1 MAKLVRQKS
10 TAQLGPVGV
19 VRMTGLRS
27 QAEAWGETGRAADK
41 LTNVFTRELTAES
54 KRRANEEFADYVNNP
69 ETNLHGAVRKNA
81 KGEAIYVADADGV
94 PTELPPNLQQKKLKD
109 EGIFSGAY
117 TEEINRLAR
126 EHNKNLAINNM
137 RSYLSGQYALQE
149 SSKKWDP
156 ALFNANGTAY
166 IQETIKSVS
175 PAVQAEVFNDATSRL
190 SVFFNTI
197 QQQAYLK
204 TQEDAI
210 ASKERRVDQVTGEVR
225 DSIANTALGLTY
237 DSGLQRQLATAFQE
251 ELDLS
256 QSKGEDAIARGKRID
271 AFNMTIANGQ
281 IQNQVTMM
289 ASDETGFT
297 AEDNLEMSRY
307 LDGLISGQSKITG
320 AFVNS
325 ETNEIEVREGTIG
338 EMIPNLDDRQRLFAN
353 LGGVIKTKRDIWEAE
368 EKFYENTQLEILR
381 GLRSQL
387 YLAAESGDVSAISNV
402 QNQINEWQQGL
413 KGNKANELREKGAYS
428 MLWAK
433 KQLASEYSDVISEG
447 YAKGLATLNNELIQ
461 QLSSAQSNL
470 YTEQFR
476 IGDEEFQQALKD
488 KGWDAVYADQKKKYQ
503 VLTSMLAAN
512 KPSKSQQEYEGLIRN
527 PDATGKQTKKLGDVA
542 ASAANLVAGGEYKP
556 LQADSQGLISWQND
570 WQIIGPAVTSTGI
583 IPSQLRE
590 RITNAF
596 QNRDAMAIVNG
607 ARLVMEMR
615 DKGVPLEN
623 IKSALGDDAHIAL
636 TQVMKDLTMTSEMA
650 LSEETLDRALTY
662 YNQETRP
669 LMKWDA
675 TLKREFDAKM
685 DTAHESILPFG
696 LGDESPYPPKMKA
709 DLTARAKIAI
719 EKGEATTAGEAFD
732 IAYDDVIKTRRIWGE
747 SKYGVSDTWNK
758 YPIEQA
764 YKGFTGKQ
772 LNAHIRQSML
782 DFAGN
787 MVRIGTGEEVN
798 LLTDFALPA
807 AEDVNGEFG
816 YMEDLRQE
824 QIASGKGYKL
834 AFTHVRGTGPTS
846 VYRANVRA
854 ADGSLQPMYTT
865 DGREVE
871 VDISKTYG
879 IFNQGKDAMRVI
891 DAQIEDLQTKY
902 EYLDN
907 YPLHLGSVAAP
918 GYASNERLKKVQEWQ
933 EVQQDIAALQD
944 IRTRL
949 DRATDIVD
957 DEVIMQYAG
966 KNVITEIQKI
976 RNEITSMPVDE
987 YNKFDA
993 LDREGKLQWMRDR
1006 GLLME

>member
-1 MAKLVRQKS
+1 MAKLIKQKS
-10 TAQLGPVGV
+10 VASIGPVGI

-27 QAEAWGETGRAADK
+27 QAEAWGETGKAAER
-41 LTNVFTRELTAES
+41 LSSVFVDELGEER
-54 KRRANEEFADYVNNP
+54 KRQANEDWSNYLNDP
-69 ETNLHGAVRKNA
+69 ETNLYGAVRKNA
-81 KGEAIYVADADGV
+81 KGEAMYVADSDGNPV
-94 PTELPPNLQQKKLKD
+94 EVQDPTMQQKKLMD
-109 EGIFSGAY
+109 QGIFSNSY
-117 TEEINRLAR
+117 TKEINRLAT
-126 EHNKNLAINNM
+126 EHNKNLGINDIEAHLNG
-137 RSYLSGQYALQE
+137 LF
-149 SSKKWDP
+149 SSQKVDEQWNP
-156 ALFNANGTAY
+156 SVFNASANAY
-166 IQETIKSVS
+166 IKQTVDNLN
-175 PAVQAEVFNDATSRL
+175 PQVQAEVLNRAKARQSLLFNSIRENADLQVKQKALAS
-190 SVFFNTI
+190 
-197 QQQAYLK
+197 
-204 TQEDAI
+204 QEQRANEDVAL
-210 ASKERRVDQVTGEVR
+210 VR
-225 DSIANTALGLTY
+225 DSIATTALDPLEDPGV
-237 DSGLQRQLATAFQE
+237 QRQLATAMESQFN
-251 ELDLS
+251 LS
-256 QSKGEDAIARGKRID
+256 VSRNEDAIARGKRFQQLNMIM
-271 AFNMTIANGQ
+271 FNGEMQRRVN
-281 IQNQVTMM
+281 NL
-289 ASDETGFT
+289 SNDEDGFT
-297 AEDNLEMSRY
+297 AEDNVKLAEL
-307 LDGLISGQSKITG
+307 LDGLISGNAQVTG
-320 AFVNS
+320 VV
-325 ETNEIEVREGTIG
+325 IEDGKPVLKQIPIGQTIPDLA
-338 EMIPNLDDRQRLFAN
+338 ERQKMFAN
-353 LGGVIKTKRDIWEAE
+353 LGGVIKTKRDIWEAK
-368 EKFYENTQLEILR
+368 EKLYENTQLEVLR

-387 YLAAESGDVSAISNV
+387 YLAAESSDVAAISNV
-402 QNQINEWQQGL
+402 QNQINEWQKGLQG
-413 KGNKANELREKGAYS
+413 NVANELREKGAYS

-461 QLSSAQSNL
+461 QLSPTQSAL
-470 YTEQFR
+470 YTEEFR
-476 IGDEEFQQALKD
+476 IGDAEFNQALKD

-503 VLTSMLAAN
+503 RLTSMLAAD

-527 PDATGKQTKKLGDVA
+527 SDATGKQTKKLGDVA

-570 WQIIGPAVTSTGI
+570 WQVIGPSVTSTGI
-583 IPSQLRE
+583 IPNQIGD
-590 RITNAF
+590 RIRNAF
-596 QNRDAMAIVNG
+596 QQKDAMAIVNG
-607 ARLVMEMR
+607 ARLIMEMR

-662 YNQETRP
+662 YNPETRP

-675 TLKREFDAKM
+675 TLKREFDTKM
-685 DTAHESILPFG
+685 DTAHESMLPFG

-709 DLTARAKIAI
+709 DLTARAKIAV
-719 EKGEATTAGEAFD
+719 EKGEATTADEAFD

-764 YKGFTGKQ
+764 YKGFSGKQ

-807 AEDVNGEFG
+807 AEDFSGEFG

>member
-10 TAQLGPVGV
+10 VAQIGPVGV

-27 QAEAWGETGRAADK
+27 QAEAWGETGKAADK
-41 LTNVFTRELTAES
+41 LNTVFLDELGQDR
-54 KRRANEEFADYVNNP
+54 KRQANEDWANYLSDP
-69 ETNLHGAVRKNA
+69 ETNLHSAVAKNA
-81 KGEAIYVADADGV
+81 KGEAMYLADSDGV
-94 PTELPPNLQQKKLKD
+94 PVEVQDPTMQQKQLMD
-109 EGIFSGAY
+109 QGIFSNSY
-117 TEEINRLAR
+117 TKEINRLAT
-126 EHNKNLAINNM
+126 EHNKNLGLNSIGAH
-137 RSYLSGQYALQE
+137 LDGLFAKQKLDE
-149 SSKKWDP
+149 SWDP
-156 ALFNANGTAY
+156 DKFNAAATAY
-166 IQETIKSVS
+166 IKETVKTLS
-175 PAVQAEVFNDATSRL
+175 PAVQAEVLNRSVSQQSKLYNSIRQNADIKVRKESLATMAQTAENDSAL
-190 SVFFNTI
+190 
-197 QQQAYLK
+197 L
-204 TQEDAI
+204 
-210 ASKERRVDQVTGEVR
+210 R
-225 DSIANTALGLTY
+225 DSIATTTLDPLT
-237 DSGLQRQLATAFQE
+237 DPGIQRQLATAIE
-251 ELDLS
+251 SEWNLS
-256 QSKGEDAIARGKRID
+256 TSLNEDAIAKGKRFQEFNKKLFNGEMQRRVNELAND
-271 AFNMTIANGQ
+271 A
-281 IQNQVTMM
+281 
-289 ASDETGFT
+289 DGFT
-297 AEDNLEMSRY
+297 AEDNVKLGEL
-307 LDGLISGQSKITG
+307 LDGLISGNAPVTGVVIEDGKPVVKQIPIGQAITDL
-320 AFVNS
+320 
-325 ETNEIEVREGTIG
+325 G
-338 EMIPNLDDRQRLFAN
+338 ERQKMFGN
-353 LGGVIKTKRDIWEAE
+353 LGGVIKTKRDIWEAK
-368 EKFYENTQLEILR
+368 EKLYENTQLEILR
-381 GLRSQL
+381 GLRAQA
-387 YLAAESGDVSAISNV
+387 YLAAENSDVAAISNV
-402 QNQINEWQQGL
+402 QNQINEWQKGLQG
-413 KGNKANELREKGAYS
+413 NVANELREKGAYS
-428 MLWAK
+428 MLWLK
-433 KQLASEYSDVISEG
+433 KQLSSEYSDIISEG
-447 YAKGLATLNNELIQ
+447 YAKGLATLNNELLQ
-461 QLSSAQSNL
+461 QLSPTQSAL
-470 YTEQFR
+470 YTEEFR
-476 IGDEEFQQALKD
+476 VGDEEFNQALKD

-503 VLTSMLAAN
+503 RLTSMLAAD
-512 KPSKSQQEYEGLIRN
+512 KPSKSKLEYSNLRTN
-527 PDATGKQTKKLGDVA
+527 PEATGKQTKNLGIVA
-542 ASAANLVAGGEYKP
+542 GSEADLVAGGQYRP
-556 LQADSQGLISWQND
+556 LQADSEGLISWQND
-570 WQIIGPAVTSTGI
+570 WQIIGPAVTATGI
-583 IPSQLRE
+583 IPNQIGD
-590 RITNAF
+590 RIRNAF
-596 QNRDAMAIVNG
+596 QQKDAMAIVNG
-607 ARLVMEMR
+607 ARLIMEMR

-662 YNQETRP
+662 YNPETRP

-675 TLKREFDAKM
+675 TLKREFDTKM
-685 DTAHESILPFG
+685 DAAHESVLPFG

-709 DLTARAKIAI
+709 DLTARAKIAV
-719 EKGEATTAGEAFD
+719 EKGEATTADEAFD

-807 AEDVNGEFG
+807 AEDISGEFG

-824 QIASGKGYKL
+824 QIVSGKGYKL
-834 AFTHVRGTGPTS
+834 AFTHVRGSGPTS

-879 IFNQGKDAMRVI
+879 LFNQGKDAMRVI

-907 YPLHLGSVAAP
+907 YPLHLGSAAAP
-918 GYASNERLKKVQEWQ
+918 GFASNERLKKVQEWQ

-949 DRATDIVD
+949 DRAVDIVD

-966 KNVITEIQKI
+966 KNVINEIQKI

>member
-10 TAQLGPVGV
+10 VAQIGPVGV

-41 LTNVFTRELTAES
+41 LNTVFLDELGQDR
-54 KRRANEEFADYVNNP
+54 KRQANEDWASYLSDP
-69 ETNLHGAVRKNA
+69 ETNLHSAVAKNA
-81 KGEAIYVADADGV
+81 KGEAMYMADSDGV
-94 PTELPPNLQQKKLKD
+94 PVEVQDPTMQQKRLMD
-109 EGIFSGAY
+109 EGIFSNGY
-117 TEEINRLAR
+117 TKEINRLAT
-126 EHNKNLAINNM
+126 EHNKNLGLNSIGAH
-137 RSYLSGQYALQE
+137 LDGLFAKQKLDE
-149 SSKKWDP
+149 SWDP
-156 ALFNANGTAY
+156 SKFNASATAY
-166 IQETIKSVS
+166 IQETVKSLS
-175 PAVQAEVFNDATSRL
+175 PAVQAEVLNR
-190 SVFFNTI
+190 SVSQQSKLYNTI
-197 QQQAYLK
+197 RQNADIK
-204 TQEDAI
+204 VR
-210 ASKERRVDQVTGEVR
+210 KESLATMAQTAENDSALLR
-225 DSIANTALGLTY
+225 DSIATTTLDPLEDTGI
-237 DSGLQRQLATAFQE
+237 QRQLATAIE
-251 ELDLS
+251 SEWNLS
-256 QSKGEDAIARGKRID
+256 NSLNEDAIAKGKRFQEFNKKLFNGEMQRRVNELAND
-271 AFNMTIANGQ
+271 A
-281 IQNQVTMM
+281 
-289 ASDETGFT
+289 DGFT
-297 AEDNLEMSRY
+297 AEDNVKLAEM
-307 LDGLISGQSKITG
+307 LDGLISGNTPVTG
-320 AFVNS
+320 VV
-325 ETNEIEVREGTIG
+325 IEDGKPVVKEVPIG
-338 EMIPNLDDRQRLFAN
+338 QTMPDLGERQKMFAN
-353 LGGVIKTKRDIWEAE
+353 LGGVIKTKRDIWEAK
-368 EKFYENTQLEILR
+368 EKLYENTQLEVLR

-387 YLAAESGDVSAISNV
+387 YLAAESSDVAAISNV
-402 QNQINEWQQGL
+402 QNQINEWQKGLQG
-413 KGNKANELREKGAYS
+413 NVANELREKGAYS

-461 QLSSAQSNL
+461 QLSPTQSAL
-470 YTEQFR
+470 YTEEFR
-476 IGDEEFQQALKD
+476 IGDAEFNQALKD

-503 VLTSMLAAN
+503 RLTSMLAAN
-512 KPSKSQQEYEGLIRN
+512 KPSKSQQEYEALIRN

-542 ASAANLVAGGEYKP
+542 ASTANLVAGGEYKP

-583 IPSQLRE
+583 IPSQIGD
-590 RITNAF
+590 RIRNAF
-596 QNRDAMAIVNG
+596 QQKDAMAIVNG
-607 ARLVMEMR
+607 ARLIMEMR

-662 YNQETRP
+662 YNPETRP

-685 DTAHESILPFG
+685 DTAHESMLPFG

-709 DLTARAKIAI
+709 DLTARAKIAV
-719 EKGEATTAGEAFD
+719 EKGEATTADEAFD

-764 YKGFTGKQ
+764 YKDFTGKQ

-782 DFAGN
+782 NFAGN

-879 IFNQGKDAMRVI
+879 IFNQGKEAMRVI

-907 YPLHLGSVAAP
+907 YPLHLGSVASP

-976 RNEITSMPVDE
+976 RNEITSMPIDE